1 MPAETQTI
9 SSKKTEK
16 PKQTKQ
22 KISITKTL
30 KLLPRKQNLIL
41 FNIPISQ
48 ICSKTIFVSEIG
60 PGFDLQDPKK
70 IIGLEDRLNQ
80 KMTDIFLIKLINLIN
95 SRF

>member
-1 MPAETQTI
+1 MPAETQTK

-16 PKQTKQ
+16 PKQSNKLTK

-30 KLLPRKQNLIL
+30 KLLPRRQNLIL
-41 FNIPISQ
+41 FNISISQ

-80 KMTDIFLIKLINLIN
+80 KMTF
-95 SRF
+95 F